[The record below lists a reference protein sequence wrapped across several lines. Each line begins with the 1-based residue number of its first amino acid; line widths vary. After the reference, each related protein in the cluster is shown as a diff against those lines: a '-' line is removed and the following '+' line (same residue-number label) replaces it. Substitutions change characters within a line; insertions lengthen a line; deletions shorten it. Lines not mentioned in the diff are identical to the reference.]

1 MNRNV
6 FRVIV
11 ERFYHAHYFAVALMA
26 IFIFVSCKNE
36 NNEGMKLDG
45 EIKNNPVAQSVLLEV
60 VEADKP
66 SPRTIDTALIEKG
79 VSKFFLKGLSGT
91 SENLYRLKFS
101 NTEEYILL
109 VDDIRDMTVSADML
123 KLRDYTT
130 NSPASN
136 SLHNLLNTFNAKI
149 VAIDSLRQPVLTMKS
164 TLKDGDSALIAG
176 EKLFNDAIS
185 GIEDFLLKYADTAKS
200 HTVALYAL
208 GLGRGQI
215 PAEKMEPVMTNLA
228 RRFAEVP
235 EVISITT
242 EFFSYLQKSKQGDL
256 SGKAAPEINLPDP
269 DGKMIS
275 LSSLRGKYVLVDFWA
290 SWCRPCRDENPNVVA
305 AYQQFKDKNFTVF
318 GVSLDREKANWVKA
332 IKDDGLNWSQ
342 VSDLKF
348 WSSEVVPVYN
358 IEGIPFNVLVDPE
371 GKIVASNLRGP
382 ALQRTLQ
389 QVLN

>member
-1 MNRNV
+1 MKKNLFSVYASIVIIV
-6 FRVIV
+6 F
-11 ERFYHAHYFAVALMA
+11 AA
-26 IFIFVSCKNE
+26 CKNE
-36 NNEGMKLDG
+36 SSDIMKLDG
-45 EIKNNPVAQSVLLEV
+45 DIRNNPAAQSVLLEV

-66 SPRTIDTALIEKG
+66 APRTIDTAIIEKG
-79 VSKFFLKGLSGT
+79 ESKFFLKGLSGT
-91 SENLYRLKFS
+91 SENLYRLKF
-101 NTEEYILL
+101 TGTDEYILL
-109 VDDIRDMTVSADML
+109 VDDIKSIAVSADMTR
-123 KLRDYTT
+123 LRDYTT

-136 SLHNLLNTFNAKI
+136 SLHNLLNSFNARI
-149 VAIDSLRQPVLTMKS
+149 VAIDSLRQPVLAMKS
-164 TLKDGDSALIAG
+164 TLKEGDSALVAG
-176 EKLFNDAIS
+176 EKLFDDAVG
-185 GIEDFLLKYADTAKS
+185 GIEDFLLKYADTVKS

-235 EVISITT
+235 EVTSITT
-242 EFFSYLQKSKQGDL
+242 EFFNYLQKSKQGDL

-318 GVSLDREKANWVKA
+318 GVSLDREKANWIKA

-371 GKIVASNLRGP
+371 GKIIASNLRGP
-382 ALQRTLQ
+382 ALQRTLE

>member
-1 MNRNV
+1 MNRNL
-6 FRVIV
+6 FRVVV
-11 ERFYHAHYFAVALMA
+11 ERSFHAHYFVVALMA

-36 NNEGMKLDG
+36 NSEGMKLDG
-45 EIKNNPVAQSVLLEV
+45 AIRNNPVAQSVLLEV

-66 SPRTIDTALIEKG
+66 SPRTIDTALIDKG
-79 VSKFFLKGLSGT
+79 EAKFFLKGLSGT

-109 VDDIRDMTVSADML
+109 VDDIKDMSVFADFT
-123 KLRDYTT
+123 KLREYTT

-149 VAIDSLRQPVLTMKS
+149 VAIDSLRQPVLSMKS
-164 TLKDGDSALIAG
+164 TLKEGDSALVAG
-176 EKLFNDAIS
+176 EKLFNDAIG

-235 EVISITT
+235 EVTSITT

-256 SGKAAPEINLPDP
+256 SGKVAPEINLPDP
-269 DGKMIS
+269 EGKMIS

-290 SWCRPCRDENPNVVA
+290 SWCIPCRDENPNVVA

-371 GKIVASNLRGP
+371 GKIIASNLRGP